1 MTPESLASARRASVG
16 ESRAFRVLAHVEDGL
31 ITMLVL
37 AIFGIVLA
45 QVLAR
50 FVFHVSLSWTT
61 EISVTTMI
69 WLTFLGI
76 AVGVRDRVHVSF
88 ELFEDRLTG
97 RAQTILRS
105 LQLVVMGFL
114 LVVLSYGGYELVKL
128 GIDQV
133 TPSGVPQWVSF
144 SAIPVGCTLGLV
156 HLAVN
161 AWDLVTGGD
170 TGAAAQYESEVVAA

>member
-1 MTPESLASARRASVG
+1 MTPESLVSTRRASVG

-88 ELFEDRLTG
+88 ELFEDKFTG
-97 RAQTILRS
+97 MARTILLS
-105 LQLVVMGFL
+105 LQLLVMGFL
-114 LVVLSYGGYELVKL
+114 LVVLAYGGFELVKL
-128 GIDQV
+128 GIGQV
-133 TPSGVPQWVSF
+133 TPSGIPQWVSF
-144 SAIPVGCTLGLV
+144 CAIPVGCILGLV

-161 AWDLVTGGD
+161 AWDLVTGVEPE
-170 TGAAAQYESEVVAA
+170 AAHNDSDVVAA